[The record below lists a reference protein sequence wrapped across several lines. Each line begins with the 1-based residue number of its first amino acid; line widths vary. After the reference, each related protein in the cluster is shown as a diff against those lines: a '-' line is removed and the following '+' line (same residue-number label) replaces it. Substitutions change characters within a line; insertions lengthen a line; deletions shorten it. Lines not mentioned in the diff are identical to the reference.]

1 EDRGPGGRPREPTRA
16 TAAAPSPGWSRGES
30 GKAVAL
36 STPTARDEL
45 GCVYVAAGFGSPL
58 DPQDLGKDA
67 IRQTRN
73 DDARE
78 SGHFRPLLQ
87 GNSVNVWDVPFFSL
101 LPVGAVERAV
111 LDAFRNVP
119 RLDLLA

>member
-1 EDRGPGGRPREPTRA
+1 MHNLRNPRENYAGLRTRSRVLELDQVELNAAGEDDRLRQRPKSETRA
-16 TAAAPSPGWSRGES
+16 GL
-30 GKAVAL
+30 AVL
-36 STPTARDEL
+36 LLGDEL

-87 GNSVNVWDVPFFSL
+87 GNSVNV
-101 LPVGAVERAV
+101 
-111 LDAFRNVP
+111 
-119 RLDLLA
+119 